1 MTLASSAQSLPLNP
15 HLFHH
20 VTPRAALRVK
30 TPTRRLDPHPHLP
43 PPFIRSTTQ
52 DIRVRATL
60 VLDFGRIIAR
70 KTDPVLRAM
79 IWRANEMQYVH
90 VIRICETLYLGM
102 EFWNWAR

>member
-1 MTLASSAQSLPLNP
+1 MT
-15 HLFHH
+15 
-20 VTPRAALRVK
+20 
-30 TPTRRLDPHPHLP
+30 
-43 PPFIRSTTQ
+43 FIRSTTQ

-79 IWRANEMQYVH
+79 IWRANEMRYVH
-90 VIRICETLYLGM
+90 VTKICETLYLGM

>member
-1 MTLASSAQSLPLNP
+1 MDVLASSTVVVQFA
-15 HLFHH
+15 
-20 VTPRAALRVK
+20 VRR
-30 TPTRRLDPHPHLP
+30 TRR
-43 PPFIRSTTQ
+43 FIRSTTQ

-70 KTDPVLRAM
+70 KPGSVLRAM

-90 VIRICETLYLGM
+90 VTRICETPYLGM